1 MVITALHELQ
11 PIVRLTGAPASGL
24 CVSLLIMAALLDVDD
39 SLLLDRERGQRTSV
53 HWAR

>member
-24 CVSLLIMAALLDVDD
+24 CVSLLIMAALLDDAD
-39 SLLLDRERGQRTSV
+39 SPV
-53 HWAR
+53 